1 MSEREGGGG
10 GEARGRVRQGGD
22 REGGREGGETDRE
35 RVGVR
40 ACVKMAKSESV
51 MLIGGVKS

>member
-1 MSEREGGGG
+1 MSEKGGAGGKREGEYEREETG
-10 GEARGRVRQGGD
+10 
-22 REGGREGGETDRE
+22 REGGREGRQTESAF
-35 RVGVR
+35 GVR